1 VATRGT
7 PRRPFADVPVI
18 DTSPI
23 STVTSSLGLSE
34 LAKMSNEEIMML
46 AAESARNMAASA
58 GLIVLLSGELDRRE
72 GWRDEGATSLESWM
86 VERLGISTPTAR
98 ALAHVGERLYDL
110 PHLADALSAG
120 DLSFDKVRAVV
131 DVATPESD
139 GEFRDR
145 AMEHSVRELAQLA
158 RSRRQASAETARAD
172 YDARSLRFN
181 ESFRT
186 ITAQLPAETFSEV
199 RGTLEAQARDIPSD
213 GETRWD
219 QRLCDAFVGIIR
231 RSQSPR
237 HARAPFTVVAHV
249 PLDTL
254 LDETSELPG
263 ELEREGLISADT
275 VRRVACD
282 ATVVLAVD
290 DNVGHTMYEG
300 RQHRYPTA
308 TQRRELMRR
317 DRHCRFPGCA
327 HATFVNPH
335 HIRWWKPHRGTTDLP
350 NLALLCEHH
359 HHLVHSKQWSI
370 SGNANEELSF
380 VGPTGRI
387 MTSRP
392 SCLWTT
398 ASRSTAPPA
407 PEAG

>member
-1 VATRGT
+1 
-7 PRRPFADVPVI
+7 VPAI

-23 STVTSSLGLSE
+23 STVTPSLGLSE
-34 LAKMSNEEIMML
+34 LAKMSNEELMGL
-46 AAESARNMAASA
+46 AAESARTMASSA

-86 VERLGISTPTAR
+86 EERLGVSTPTAR

-158 RSRRQASAETARAD
+158 RSRREVSTETARAD
-172 YDARSLRFN
+172 YEARSLRFN

-186 ITAQLPAETFSEV
+186 VTAQLPAEAFAEV
-199 RGTLEAQARDIPSD
+199 RGTLEAQARAIPSD
-213 GETRWD
+213 GETPWD
-219 QRLCDAFVGIIR
+219 QRLCDAFVGIV
-231 RSQSPR
+231 RSAHSTSR
-237 HARAPFTVVAHV
+237 GAPAFTVVAHV
-249 PLDTL
+249 PLEVL
-254 LDETSELPG
+254 LDENSQLPG
-263 ELEREGLISADT
+263 ELERDGLISADT

-282 ATVVLAVD
+282 ATIVLAVN
-290 DNVGHTMYEG
+290 DNLGHTMYEG
-300 RQHRYPTA
+300 REHRYPTP

-327 HATFVNPH
+327 NATFVNPH

-359 HHLVHSKQWSI
+359 HHLVHSKQWSV
-370 SGNANEELSF
+370 SGNANEELTF
-380 VGPTGRI
+380 VGPTGRT
-387 MTSRP
+387 MSSRP
-392 SCLWTT
+392 TPRWTT
-398 ASRSTAPPA
+398 VSRPIPPG
-407 PEAG
+407 PEAA

>member
-1 VATRGT
+1 MG
-7 PRRPFADVPVI
+7 
-18 DTSPI
+18 
-23 STVTSSLGLSE
+23 
-34 LAKMSNEEIMML
+34 L
-46 AAESARNMAASA
+46 AAESARTMASSA

-86 VERLGISTPTAR
+86 VERLGVSTSTAR

-110 PHLADALSAG
+110 PQLADALSTG

-139 GEFRDR
+139 AEFRDR
-145 AMEHSVRELAQLA
+145 AKQHSVRELAQLA
-158 RSRRQASAETARAD
+158 RSRKDASAGMSQAD
-172 YDARSLRFN
+172 YEARSLRFN

-186 ITAQLPAETFSEV
+186 VTAQLPAETFAEV
-199 RGTLEAQARDIPSD
+199 RGTLEAQARAVPSD
-213 GETRWD
+213 GETPWD
-219 QRLCDAFVGIIR
+219 QRLCDAFVGIV
-231 RSQSPR
+231 RSSHSFGQ
-237 HARAPFTVVAHV
+237 ATTPFTVVAHV
-249 PLDTL
+249 PLTTL
-254 LDETSELPG
+254 LDEASELPG
-263 ELEREGLISADT
+263 ELERDGLISADT

-290 DNVGHTMYEG
+290 DDAGHTMYEG
-300 RQHRYPTA
+300 REHRYPTA

-327 HATFVNPH
+327 HAVFVNPH

-359 HHLVHSKQWSI
+359 HHLVHTKQWSV
-370 SGNANEELSF
+370 SGNANEELEF

-392 SCLWTT
+392 SPLWTT
-398 ASRSTAPPA
+398 VSRRD
-407 PEAG
+407 PETG

>member
-1 VATRGT
+1 
-7 PRRPFADVPVI
+7 
-18 DTSPI
+18 
-23 STVTSSLGLSE
+23 
-34 LAKMSNEEIMML
+34 
-46 AAESARNMAASA
+46 
-58 GLIVLLSGELDRRE
+58 
-72 GWRDEGATSLESWM
+72 
-86 VERLGISTPTAR
+86 
-98 ALAHVGERLYDL
+98 VGERLYDL

-120 DLSFDKVRAVV
+120 DLSLDKVRAVV

-158 RSRRQASAETARAD
+158 RARREVSAETARAD

-186 ITAQLPAETFSEV
+186 VTAQLPAEAFAEV
-199 RGTLEAQARDIPSD
+199 RGTLEAQAREIPSD
-213 GETRWD
+213 GETPWD
-219 QRLCDAFVGIIR
+219 QRLCDAFVGIVR
-231 RSQSPR
+231 SSRSPSQS
-237 HARAPFTVVAHV
+237 AASFTVVAHV
-249 PLDTL
+249 PLDVL
-254 LDETSELPG
+254 LDETSDLPG
-263 ELEREGLISADT
+263 ELERDGLISADT

-282 ATVVLAVD
+282 ASVIMAVD
-290 DNVGHTMYEG
+290 DNGGHTMYEG

-327 HATFVNPH
+327 NAIFVNPH

-359 HHLVHSKQWSI
+359 HHLVHSKQWSV
-370 SGNANEELSF
+370 SGNANENLTF

-392 SCLWTT
+392 SPCWTT
-398 ASRSTAPPA
+398 VSRPTPPPPA
-407 PEAG
+407 PAAA